1 MYELTI
7 YDYLVL
13 SLVLLVSIII
23 GFYHAIR
30 AKWPNFFLF
39 RNFKVTAAV
48 NECDLNENK
57 DNQQI
62 REYLIA
68 SGSMSAFPIAFSLL
82 ASFFSATA
90 LLGFPAEVYT
100 YGNFLIESTY
110 FFLKIISY

>member
-1 MYELTI
+1 MYQLTI

-13 SLVLLVSIII
+13 SFVLLVSIII
-23 GFYHAIR
+23 GFYHAIK
-30 AKWPNFFLF
+30 AKWPNFVLF
-39 RNFKVTAAV
+39 RNSRVRVTYEGDSKGINKN
-48 NECDLNENK
+48 NE
-57 DNQQI
+57 QI

-100 YGNFLIESTY
+100 YGNYIFINDV
-110 FFLKIISY
+110 